1 MVQKPNYLFC
11 PCFALNEKVV
21 GLAIVMQ
28 IQSSPHYNSETRYVS
43 ISIFHEDIPAPL
55 GLKRNS
61 TFFHHTTFLCVSL
74 LKLRSCKITIALC
87 RKKWFVAVLFF
98 REARVTIINPHMG
111 LDYNF
116 FVGFGEEDYL
126 RMKPR
131 VYEIEERK
139 LGDLCFHNWFASIC
153 NWLSKRPVGMEKN
166 KSSHCRFGKTD
177 NLCLVDLIYLYA
189 WSIFGEEESQQ
200 KSASK
205 PRRRHGTAESGFS

>member
-21 GLAIVMQ
+21 GLVIVMQ
-28 IQSSPHYNSETRYVS
+28 IQSSPHYNNETRYVS

-153 NWLSKRPVGMEKN
+153 NWLSKRPVGMEKQI
-166 KSSHCRFGKTD
+166 FP
-177 NLCLVDLIYLYA
+177 L
-189 WSIFGEEESQQ
+189 SIW
-200 KSASK
+200 KDW
-205 PRRRHGTAESGFS
+205 

>member
-21 GLAIVMQ
+21 GLVIVMQ

-116 FVGFGEEDYL
+116 FVGFGEEDYFIL
-126 RMKPR
+126 WNLEFMKLKR
-131 VYEIEERK
+131 GNWEIFVFTI
-139 LGDLCFHNWFASIC
+139 D
-153 NWLSKRPVGMEKN
+153 
-166 KSSHCRFGKTD
+166 SHQFVIGCQRG
-177 NLCLVDLIYLYA
+177 L
-189 WSIFGEEESQQ
+189 
-200 KSASK
+200 
-205 PRRRHGTAESGFS
+205 

>member
-98 REARVTIINPHMG
+98 SRG
-111 LDYNF
+111 
-116 FVGFGEEDYL
+116 
-126 RMKPR
+126 
-131 VYEIEERK
+131 
-139 LGDLCFHNWFASIC
+139 SC
-153 NWLSKRPVGMEKN
+153 NHN
-166 KSSHCRFGKTD
+166 KSAYGVGLQFLCR
-177 NLCLVDLIYLYA
+177 L
-189 WSIFGEEESQQ
+189 W
-200 KSASK
+200 
-205 PRRRHGTAESGFS
+205 RRRLLTWNLKFMKLKRGNWEIFVFTIDSHQFVIGCQRGL